1 MLKIL
6 FLPLAKKMKKK
17 FFVPKIES
25 INEIQVFVK
34 NNLPQNQADS
44 KKISNIELIIEEII
58 INIINYGFEEEPN
71 GMIDIGIDT
80 RNHDIIIEIRDNGI
94 AFNPLEKKDPN
105 VDADLDDRK
114 IGGLGIFF
122 VKQLVKD
129 ISYSRKESK
138 NILHL
143 VL

>member
-1 MLKIL
+1 
-6 FLPLAKKMKKK
+6 MKKK

>member
-1 MLKIL
+1 
-6 FLPLAKKMKKK
+6 MKKK
-17 FFVPKIES
+17 SFVPKIES
-25 INEIQVFVK
+25 INEIQGFVK

-80 RNHDIIIEIRDNGI
+80 RNHDIIIEIRDNGM